1 MQNIYEK
8 QSFKMRIENVKDVIK
23 NPEAYQ
29 KKLLKYSQRHNLE
42 YNFLQQELLDNIYL
56 MNEIAKDPSKQNFQE
71 IIAKDYI
78 LENYKEFQNFEI
90 LPKKSKNG
98 IESIY
103 LTNGQ
108 IVKESDLSTKNHTKS
123 IDFKWEYKGFT
134 IYATHKY
141 TKDSGGGQD
150 NQYKDVVSFLE
161 HAKQN
166 INNKILFV
174 AICDGKYYEGKRS
187 EELKRMVMN
196 TKCVVST
203 ISNLKCDLDSLINFL
218 E

>member
-1 MQNIYEK
+1 MNNIYEK
-8 QSFKMRIENVKDVIK
+8 QSLKMRIENLKDVIK
-23 NPEAYQ
+23 NPKKYQ
-29 KKLLKYSQRHNLE
+29 EKLIKYSKKHNLE
-42 YNFLQQELLDNIYL
+42 YEFLQQELLENIYL
-56 MNEIAKDPSKQNFQE
+56 MNEMAKEPSKQNFHE
-71 IIAKDYI
+71 LVARDYI
-78 LENYKEFQNFEI
+78 LENYKEFLNFEI

-108 IVKESDLSTKNHTKS
+108 IVKESDLSTRNHTKS

-141 TKDSGGGQD
+141 TKDSGGAQD
-150 NQYKDVVSFLE
+150 NQYKDVISFLE

-174 AICDGKYYEGKRS
+174 AICDGKYYVGKRS
-187 EELKRMVMN
+187 DELRKSILN
-196 TKCVVST
+196 TKCIVTT
-203 ISNLKCDLDSLINFL
+203 IYTLKKDLDILINFFK
-218 E
+218 